1 MPAVVRVG
9 LALVPTDWSV
19 LDLGLRT
26 PLWVDWP
33 VWRPDLYA
41 GCEPCSGL
49 SALIDLQTWHQPSPG
64 GVAACFD
71 FGPWCVS
78 RLSAAGGGMQPSVS
92 CCALSAMDNWC
103 SLLSPL
109 GGGGYSLSQGPWESF
124 LDLWSLHIFD
134 IWARVARRLRGSV
147 EM

>member
-1 MPAVVRVG
+1 MAGCERERSPGGNLLLNSPVVVCEGPIVPAVVRVG

-64 GVAACFD
+64 GVAACF
-71 FGPWCVS
+71 
-78 RLSAAGGGMQPSVS
+78 
-92 CCALSAMDNWC
+92 
-103 SLLSPL
+103 
-109 GGGGYSLSQGPWESF
+109 
-124 LDLWSLHIFD
+124 
-134 IWARVARRLRGSV
+134 
-147 EM
+147 